1 MFEGSYLAPWRKPY
15 KLTNSCTHFF
25 IVRYEVL
32 FSLQTESIHFIL
44 ISSHSMCFQNK
55 TISGSLH
62 RIEQKSTIILPLL
75 GNFEMKLQIANFL
88 TIILF
93 IWSTILYYTILHY
106 TILYHTILYYTIL
119 YYIILYYTILYYTT
133 PYYTML
139 YYAIL
144 YCTILYYTILYYTIL
159 YYTVLYHSLPLKDK
173 KSVTF
178 QFHLVYRQPDIHEGL
193 LVRAVAYLVKTN
205 EQTKPNWTESFSQ

>member
-1 MFEGSYLAPWRKPY
+1 MFEGSYLTPWRKPY

-25 IVRYEVL
+25 IVRYKVL

-119 YYIILYYTILYYTT
+119 YYVILCYTILYY
-133 PYYTML
+133 
-139 YYAIL
+139 
-144 YCTILYYTILYYTIL
+144 TILYYTILYYTIL

>member
-25 IVRYEVL
+25 IVRYKVL

-119 YYIILYYTILYYTT
+119 YYVILCYTILYY
-133 PYYTML
+133 
-139 YYAIL
+139 
-144 YCTILYYTILYYTIL
+144 TILYYTILYYTIL

>member
-25 IVRYEVL
+25 IVRYKVL

-119 YYIILYYTILYYTT
+119 YYVILCY
-133 PYYTML
+133 
-139 YYAIL
+139 
-144 YCTILYYTILYYTIL
+144 TILYYTILYYTIL
-159 YYTVLYHSLPLKDK
+159 YHTILYCTIP
-173 KSVTF
+173 
-178 QFHLVYRQPDIHEGL
+178 
-193 LVRAVAYLVKTN
+193 
-205 EQTKPNWTESFSQ
+205 